1 MNDYAT
7 AIRNSNER
15 KERIVAAM
23 SSPKINVEHINTPM
37 DEWQHIEDHLRKN
50 NLSIAEI
57 IRSVAKKLHGVD
69 IPPYNPEI

>member
-15 KERIVAAM
+15 KEKLAAAM
-23 SSPKINVEHINTPM
+23 CKSGIDTTMS
-37 DEWQHIEDHLRKN
+37 EWSHIEDHLRKH

-69 IPPYNPEI
+69 IPPYNSEA